1 MKKTLL
7 LLLSSSVLIFHLQA
21 EVNPPQREWKTTL
34 TYGEKDESGKPF
46 VVGFEFGN
54 RGKAPVWIQVL
65 NGADFSTVFQV
76 APTSKDA
83 KYKTT
88 QPLITDITKPTY
100 LLIWKEDPRDSS
112 GAMKNKTSN
121 YTYTF
126 TPNKTV
132 YITWGDPSSDSIL
145 RPTKG
150 RLSGLL
156 GGYGKTE
163 TNLSLKKNISQ
174 KDIIEKAGVDAETIL
189 KGVGSSSK

>member
-1 MKKTLL
+1 MKKALL
-7 LLLSSSVLIFHLQA
+7 LVLSSSVLILQVQA
-21 EVNPPQREWKTTL
+21 EVNPPQREWKTTQ

-54 RGKAPVWIQVL
+54 RGNAPVWIQVL
-65 NGADFSTVFQV
+65 NGADFSTVFKV
-76 APTSKDA
+76 VPTSKDA

-112 GAMKNKTSN
+112 GAMKDKTSN
-121 YTYTF
+121 YSYTF

-132 YITWGDPSSDSIL
+132 YVTWGDPTSDVIL

-150 RLSGLL
+150 RFGGLL
-156 GGYGKTE
+156 GGFGKTE
-163 TNLSLKKNISQ
+163 TNLSLKKNVSQ
-174 KDIIEKAGVDAETIL
+174 KDIIEKAGLDAETIV
-189 KGVGSSSK
+189 KGMNSSSK